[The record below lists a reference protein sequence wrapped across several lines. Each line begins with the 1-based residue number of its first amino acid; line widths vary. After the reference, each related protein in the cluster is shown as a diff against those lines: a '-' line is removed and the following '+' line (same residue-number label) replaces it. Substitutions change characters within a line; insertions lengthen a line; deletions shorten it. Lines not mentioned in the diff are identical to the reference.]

1 LVYIGVKL
9 AQTNSEKIGD
19 LKEFDSKA
27 DMIKELEKLKDNEL
41 ELMLKAP
48 VLLCILIAGADGT
61 IDRKEIREAINLT
74 VKKKDKT
81 ILDNYFREVSQDFE
95 DKLKV
100 LLQSYPYESTQRNP
114 ILIQEL
120 GQLNPIL
127 KKLDRYFAKSF
138 YDMLKQLAE
147 KIAGSSGG
155 LWGMMSVDSE
165 EAKFI
170 ALPMI
175 DDPAKNN
182 LARQ

>member
-1 LVYIGVKL
+1 
-9 AQTNSEKIGD
+9 
-19 LKEFDSKA
+19 
-27 DMIKELEKLKDNEL
+27 MIKELARLKESEV

-61 IDRKEIREAINLT
+61 IDRKEIKEAINVT

-81 ILDNYFREVSQDFE
+81 ILDNYFKEVSQDFE
-95 DKLKV
+95 DKLKI

-120 GQLNPIL
+120 SQLNPIL
-127 KKLDRYFAKSF
+127 KKLDRLFSKPF
-138 YDMLKQLAE
+138 YDMLKELAE

-165 EAKFI
+165 EAKYI
-170 ALPMI
+170 RLPML
-175 DDPAKNN
+175 DDPSQK
-182 LARQ
+182 

>member
-1 LVYIGVKL
+1 
-9 AQTNSEKIGD
+9 
-19 LKEFDSKA
+19 
-27 DMIKELEKLKDNEL
+27 MIKELEKLNDHEI

-61 IDRKEIREAINLT
+61 IDRKEIKEAINIT

-81 ILDNYFREVSQDFE
+81 ILDNYFKEVAQDFE
-95 DKLKV
+95 DKLKI

-127 KKLDRYFAKSF
+127 NKLHKSFAKAF
-138 YDMLKQLAE
+138 YDMLKELAE

-165 EAKFI
+165 EEKYI
-170 ALPMI
+170 RLPMI
-175 DDPAKNN
+175 KDPSENN
-182 LARQ
+182 SLRQ

>member
-1 LVYIGVKL
+1 
-9 AQTNSEKIGD
+9 
-19 LKEFDSKA
+19 
-27 DMIKELEKLKDNEL
+27 MIKELGRLKESEV

-61 IDRKEIREAINLT
+61 IDRKEIREAINVT

-81 ILDNYFREVSQDFE
+81 ILDNYFKEVSQDFE

-120 GQLNPIL
+120 SQLNPIL
-127 KKLDRYFAKSF
+127 KKLDKVFSKPF
-138 YDMLKQLAE
+138 YDMLKELAE

-155 LWGMMSVDSE
+155 FWGMMSVDSE
-165 EAKFI
+165 EAKYI
-170 ALPMI
+170 RLPMI
-175 DDPAKNN
+175 EDPSLK
-182 LARQ
+182 

>member
-1 LVYIGVKL
+1 
-9 AQTNSEKIGD
+9 
-19 LKEFDSKA
+19 
-27 DMIKELEKLKDNEL
+27 MIKELEKLNDREI

-61 IDRKEIREAINLT
+61 IDRKEIKEAINVT

-81 ILDNYFREVSQDFE
+81 ILDNYFKEVAQDFE

-114 ILIQEL
+114 ILIDEL
-120 GQLNPIL
+120 SQLNPIL
-127 KKLDRYFAKSF
+127 SKLHKPFAKSF
-138 YDMLKQLAE
+138 YDMLKELAE

-165 EAKFI
+165 EAKYI
-170 ALPMI
+170 RLPMI
-175 DDPAKNN
+175 DDPSENN
-182 LARQ
+182 SSRQ

>member
-1 LVYIGVKL
+1 
-9 AQTNSEKIGD
+9 
-19 LKEFDSKA
+19 
-27 DMIKELEKLKDNEL
+27 MIKELNRLKEGEM

-61 IDRKEIREAINLT
+61 IDRKEIKEAINVT

-81 ILDNYFREVSQDFE
+81 ILDSYFKEVSQDFE

-120 GQLNPIL
+120 SQLNPIL
-127 KKLDRYFAKSF
+127 KKLDKSFSKPF
-138 YDMLKQLAE
+138 YDMLKELAE

-155 LWGMMSVDSE
+155 FWGMMSVDSE
-165 EAKFI
+165 EAKYI
-170 ALPMI
+170 RLPML
-175 DDPAKNN
+175 DDPTQNN
-182 LARQ
+182 SVRQ